1 MKSSLLPFL
10 LLTKTQK
17 TGLIVFCII
26 LLIGEGIM
34 VFGSSKENLVF
45 EEIQQSELKQILLS
59 AEAKATLSS
68 SPYKNRFSKSKI
80 DTVITAFDPNDLTQT
95 DWHKYGF
102 TPKQAE
108 VIMKYK
114 AMLGGKFESKEQIR
128 KCYVINDEAYAM
140 LSPYILLP
148 EKSKSDLRL
157 GKQQTRRN
165 IVYSRFNPNDYSEND
180 WMKIGFS
187 KKQAETILKYKRI
200 VGNEFTSLEQLSKC
214 YVISDEKFQEMKPYI
229 DLPEKSPVYRTSK
242 TLNNTSVKESSA
254 ATITNEQKQTIELEK
269 FDPNKLDKEGW
280 MKIGFTERQANTII
294 KYRYSLGGRFPDA
307 ATLQKCY
314 VISDAKFKEM
324 EPYLE
329 FSE

>member
-10 LLTKTQK
+10 LLTKAQK

-26 LLIGEGIM
+26 LLVGEGLM
-34 VFGSSKENLVF
+34 VFGNSNENLVF
-45 EEIQQSELKQILLS
+45 DEIQQSELKQIQLS

-68 SPYKNRFSKSKI
+68 SSYKNRFTKSKI
-80 DTVITAFDPNDLTQT
+80 DTVLAAFDPNDLTQT

-140 LSPYILLP
+140 LSPYLLLP
-148 EKSKSDLRL
+148 EKAKSDVRL
-157 GKQQTRRN
+157 GKQQTRKN
-165 IVYSRFNPNDYSEND
+165 VAYTRFNPNDYSEND
-180 WMKIGFS
+180 WIKIGFS

-229 DLPEKSPVYRTSK
+229 TLPEKSPAYRSNQAVSNTTATETS
-242 TLNNTSVKESSA
+242 SVA
-254 ATITNEQKQTIELEK
+254 ATKEQKQVVALEK

-280 MKIGFTERQANTII
+280 MKIGFTEKQANTIM
-294 KYRYSLGGRFPDA
+294 KYRYSLGGRFADA

-329 FSE
+329 FGE